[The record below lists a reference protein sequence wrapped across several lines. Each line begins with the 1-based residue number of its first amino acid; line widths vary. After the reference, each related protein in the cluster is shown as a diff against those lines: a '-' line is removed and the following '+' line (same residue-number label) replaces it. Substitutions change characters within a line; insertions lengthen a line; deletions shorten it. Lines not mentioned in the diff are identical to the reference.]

1 MYQTFKFYTRQ
12 CESDCNIWSKQSEI
26 ANFGASNVRLQT
38 LEQAISDCKLWSKQ
52 SEIAMFG
59 RSKKGDDH
67 GGEGKVTTDG
77 QTWKVQVHTIAE
89 TKIQTHHKFQ
99 IQIQL

>member
-1 MYQTFKFYTRQ
+1 
-12 CESDCNIWSKQSEI
+12 
-26 ANFGASNVRLQT
+26 
-38 LEQAISDCKLWSKQ
+38 
-52 SEIAMFG
+52 MFG

-89 TKIQTHHKFQ
+89 TKIQAHRNFQTQ
-99 IQIQL
+99 IQIEK